1 MLQTLGGQLD
11 ADAGLVAAL
20 RRRDSD
26 GADQLVERHG
36 ERVYRLAARLVGE
49 PDEAEEVAESALLRA
64 LRTID
69 AFQGDASFSS
79 WIDRLAA
86 GAAYRKLLTRP
97 ATTPSGATGEI
108 ALDDVLPPLD
118 ADGRH
123 FAPMR
128 DWSARIETREPGG
141 LGKILT
147 DAVDA
152 LPADSRVALVLH
164 DVEGMTVAD
173 IAEVLGVGPGAAR
186 TLVHRARLLVRQRLS
201 ERLVAA

>member
-1 MLQTLGGQLD
+1 MLRTLGGQVD
-11 ADAGLVAAL
+11 ADADLVAAL
-20 RRRDSD
+20 RRNDPD
-26 GADQLVERHG
+26 GADQLVERYG
-36 ERVYRLAARLVGE
+36 ERVYRLAARLIGE

-64 LRTID
+64 IRTID
-69 AFQGDASFSS
+69 AFQGDASLGS

-97 ATTPSGATGEI
+97 ATTPSRAAGEI

-128 DWSARIETREPGG
+128 DWSTRIDTREPGG
-141 LGKILT
+141 LAEILT

-152 LPADSRVALVLH
+152 LPADSRVALILH
-164 DVEGMTVAD
+164 DVEGMAVAD
-173 IAEVLGVGPGAAR
+173 IAEVLGVGPGTVR
-186 TLVHRARLLVRQRLS
+186 MLVHRARLFVRKHLS

>member
-1 MLQTLGGQLD
+1 MLRTLGGQVD

-20 RRRDSD
+20 RRNDPD
-26 GADQLVERHG
+26 GADQLVERYG
-36 ERVYRLAARLVGE
+36 ERVYRLAARLIGE
-49 PDEAEEVAESALLRA
+49 PDDAEEVAESALLRA
-64 LRTID
+64 VRTID
-69 AFQGDASFSS
+69 AFQGDASFGS

-86 GAAYRKLLTRP
+86 GAAYRKLLARP
-97 ATTPSGATGEI
+97 ATTASGASGELTL
-108 ALDDVLPPLD
+108 ADVLPPLD

-128 DWSARIETREPGG
+128 DWSTGLDTREPDE
-141 LGKILT
+141 LGEILA

-152 LPADSRVALVLH
+152 LPAGARVALVLH
-164 DVEGMTVAD
+164 DVEGMTVTD

-186 TLVHRARLLVRQRLS
+186 MLVHRARLFVRKRLS